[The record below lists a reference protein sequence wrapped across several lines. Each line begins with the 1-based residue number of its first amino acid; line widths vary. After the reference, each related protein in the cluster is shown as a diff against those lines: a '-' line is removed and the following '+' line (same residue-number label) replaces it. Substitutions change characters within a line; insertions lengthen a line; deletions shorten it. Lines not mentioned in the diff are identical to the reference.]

1 MNSNESPKPAASA
14 QPRKTRSL
22 PEYVKKINGVPLGA
36 SGSLGNMINRS
47 VGARSFYLFWH
58 YWNPIWGYYL
68 SRNVMKPLTRYF
80 STGIATLLTFAVSGA
95 IHDFVVSLVL
105 WRGVFFFTP
114 WFVIMS
120 LAVLASKKFHISYGG
135 YPLPI
140 RMSINLAWLLVCFLL
155 ASAFEPLYA

>member
-1 MNSNESPKPAASA
+1 MNSNESPAASS

-36 SGSLGNMINRS
+36 SGSLGNMIKHS

-68 SRNVMKPLTRYF
+68 SRYVMKPLTRYF

-95 IHDFVVSLVL
+95 IHDLVVSLVL

-120 LAVLASKKFHISYGG
+120 LAVLASKKFKISYGG
-135 YPLPI
+135 YPLAI
-140 RMSINLAWLLVCFLL
+140 RMSINLTWLLACFLL
-155 ASAFEPLYA
+155 ASAFEGLYV